1 MLNLNNMKQTFNLEA
16 DTPWLIFG
24 ADSKKDPEFRIP
36 SLRGIMRYWFRAVGN
51 GFADWKKVRELESK
65 LFGSTETASSFRLSG
80 QVMQQTESDTK
91 ILPHKS
97 NSTLKALFPC
107 EVALSILFRPG
118 TGTTEK
124 DAINAVLKLMVLLGG
139 IGKRS
144 RRGLGSFVNMNG
156 FDEKTIAK
164 EVDEQIACIG
174 KLFNDGVAVRST
186 PLQTNYPIL
195 SSTMASIWK
204 SSWTFENEEE
214 ARRKIM
220 EICHDKQPQARD
232 VFGYVNGT
240 QRLASRLHFRVH
252 STGEKEKREYFIL
265 TTWFRVHEDNQF
277 EMKVKEG
284 LKDFTPIWGIGAN
297 AEAN

>member
-174 KLFNDGVAVRST
+174 KLFNNKDIVVNSVD
-186 PLQTNYPIL
+186 YPIL
-195 SSTMASIWK
+195 SCTTASIWK
-204 SSWTFENEEE
+204 SKEAFSNEEE

-220 EICHDKQPQARD
+220 EICHDKQSQARN
-232 VFGYVNGT
+232 VFGYADAKS
-240 QRLASRLHFRVH
+240 RLASRLHFRVH
-252 STGEKEKREYFIL
+252 AVEDGGKHKYLLIL
-265 TTWFRVHEDNQF
+265 TTWFRVLGDERF
-277 EMKVKEG
+277 KENVEKG
-284 LKDFTPIWGIGAN
+284 LKDFTQIWGLA
-297 AEAN
+297 